1 MLMTM
6 AMFNLLLLL
15 AMTWLQ
21 GEIYV
26 DVETIICDCIKFNA
40 NHKTCFNQIVGFT
53 NFAQGTQHNIFVI

>member
-1 MLMTM
+1 
-6 AMFNLLLLL
+6 MFNILILL

-26 DVETIICDCIKFNA
+26 DVETIICDCIRFNG
-40 NHKTCFNQIVGFT
+40 NHKKKFNQIVGLT